1 MKSNG
6 NTIFLILDPKCV
18 RIYTYSS
25 FLYPFSHVHEGW
37 CNIQWKRMPVET
49 KAFKT
54 ASNFWIY
61 FILSVIYERL
71 THIKKKWAT
80 VVLQKNSYWN
90 CSWSL
95 LPNIILALASNLNF
109 MTAKIAHCPRSMDV
123 NFSFSGFS
131 VCFFFF
137 FLYFQDLNNRL
148 CDTVLWFTCI
158 FQGNTHWLRQIPNP
172 SQDNNNNNVILIPRW
187 NHFLKRWHWAL
198 QRFYLRRRALG
209 SHLKYTAIKITHT
222 AHSCSPC

>member
-137 FLYFQDLNNRL
+137 FYISRIWTIDFVTPCCDLLVFFRATL
-148 CDTVLWFTCI
+148 TGWDK
-158 FQGNTHWLRQIPNP
+158 
-172 SQDNNNNNVILIPRW
+172 SLIP
-187 NHFLKRWHWAL
+187 H
-198 QRFYLRRRALG
+198 
-209 SHLKYTAIKITHT
+209 KIIIIIM
-222 AHSCSPC
+222 